1 MDDAQKLQL
10 LFTQLVIMFHAAC
23 MQQLGKVKHPVTEKI
38 EKDLP
43 AAQSTIDLLDMLYA
57 KTKGNLSHEEEQ
69 LISQVVQELKLTYV
83 QESKS

>member
-69 LISQVVQELKLTYV
+69 LISQVIQELKLTYV